1 MQGLHQIKTIGL
13 TAIAPIVWGST
24 YIVTTELLPPE
35 SPLLASTIR
44 ALPAGLFLVLISK
57 TLPDRKWLLRLAVL
71 GFLNIGLFFYCLF
84 FAATYLPGGMAA
96 IVMSIQPMVVILL
109 SWKWLKLELS
119 SRQMLA
125 SAVGILGIVL
135 LVINSAV
142 QIDFTGVAV
151 ASVGTLSMASGV
163 VLTKKWQRPQG
174 MTLLGFT
181 GWQLL
186 FGGFMLLPVA
196 LWVEGQPEYLS
207 LPNYIGYLYLSVI
220 GAILGY
226 SLWFRGIEKLPPI
239 TVSFLGFL
247 SSVSACVLGYLV
259 LDQTLTWLQLLG
271 AMFVLVAIVL
281 AAPRVAASSN
291 QPNALLSPSFKKELI

>member
-109 SWKWLKLELS
+109 SWKWLESELS

-142 QIDFTGVAV
+142 QINLTGVAV
-151 ASVGTLSMASGV
+151 ASVGTLSMATGV

-196 LWVEGQPEYLS
+196 LWVEGLPESLS

-226 SLWFRGIEKLPPI
+226 SLWFRGIEKLPSI

-271 AMFVLVAIVL
+271 ATFVLIAIVL

-291 QPNALLSPSFKKELI
+291 KSNDLLSPSFKKELI